1 MAELVGSRV
10 GRYRFVKE
18 VGRGGMARV
27 YKAVAEFVP
36 ERWVAIKV
44 LSDHH
49 NASEEVRARLQQEA
63 QIQCRLS
70 HPNIGQV
77 LGLIDEDGIFA
88 LVMEWIDGVDLR
100 TFMRQQKLFGLS
112 IEQIQN
118 FFLPILEAMAFVH
131 RHHIVHRD
139 IKPANIMLHITEER
153 ITPKILDFG
162 IAKMLESSFIKT
174 KEGSLLGTITYISPE
189 QIRGLPPTPSMDIY
203 SLGISLYEL
212 LVGHPPFRG
221 GYTDVLI
228 AHTEA
233 EPDDIRNFRTDLP
246 DGLSDIVMRALAKDP
261 VDRFPS
267 CDAFRQALED
277 LFDQTIDLQQVSR
290 VRTTPI
296 DPKSL
301 LDILRAIHGIDL
313 SAPQPPVGPPPDL
326 FPRLAAL
333 PPPPS
338 AASSAS
344 SDPYSSVLPAPSQH
358 PYPSASST
366 PPQHPYSS
374 ASSTPSQHPYPSAS
388 STPHQHP
395 YSSASSEHPYPPN
408 SPHPARYPDASAS
421 SHLSGTPYPSAYPAP
436 SYTSASSN
444 HEHDVTTD
452 PMPATQQIPAE
463 ALEILYPSTKSTPTE
478 KLLPSSPAFLASADS
493 SPSIHGYI
501 PQPAVSSHA
510 SDVYSKTREEPFDV
524 QSVLVASHYATTS
537 PTSLAETAP
546 MPHHAPVASVVSHLP
561 STPPPPTDASMKA
574 GILIGL
580 AVGVFFTVVFFVIFS
595 FLR

>member
-77 LGLIDEDGIFA
+77 LGLIDEEGIFA

-100 TFMRQQKLFGLS
+100 TFMRQQNLFGLS

-246 DGLSDIVMRALAKDP
+246 DGLNDIVMRALAKDP
-261 VDRFPS
+261 TDRFPS

-290 VRTTPI
+290 VRTAPI
-296 DPKSL
+296 DPKNL
-301 LDILRAIHGIDL
+301 LEILRAVHGIDL
-313 SAPQPPVGPPPDL
+313 LAPQALVGPPPDL

-338 AASSAS
+338 TAASFVSAS
-344 SDPYSSVLPAPSQH
+344 SDPYPSVS
-358 PYPSASST
+358 SASS
-366 PPQHPYSS
+366 QHPYSS
-374 ASSTPSQHPYPSAS
+374 ASSTPSQHPYSSAS
-388 STPHQHP
+388 STPSQHP
-395 YSSASSEHPYPPN
+395 YSSASSEHPYLPT
-408 SPHPARYPDASAS
+408 SSYPARSPDASTS
-421 SHLSGTPYPSAYPAP
+421 SYLSANPHPSAYPAP
-436 SYTSASSN
+436 SYTSASPS
-444 HEHDVTTD
+444 HEHEVSTD

-463 ALEILYPSTKSTPTE
+463 ALEILYPSAKSTPTE
-478 KLLPSSPAFLASADS
+478 KLHPSSSAHLASADS

-501 PQPAVSSHA
+501 PQPVVSSHL
-510 SDVYSKTREEPFDV
+510 SDVFSKTREEPFDV
-524 QSVLVASHYATTS
+524 QAAIVASHYATTS

-546 MPHHAPVASVVSHLP
+546 MPHHAPVDSVISHLP
-561 STPPPPTDASMKA
+561 STPPPPTDTSMKT